1 MLDWSKSCE
10 DNQGWI
16 RGEGNIIEP
25 LWAKGRN
32 LPQQV
37 VDLLDSDLNNEL
49 AENGEG
55 VDSEESS
62 DFEEDYKDMKD

>member
-1 MLDWSKSCE
+1 MDWPKSCE

-25 LWAKGRN
+25 LSTEGRN

-37 VDLLDSDLNNEL
+37 VDLLDPDLNNKF
-49 AENGEG
+49 AKNGEG

-62 DFEEDYKDMKD
+62 DFEEDYEDMED

>member
-1 MLDWSKSCE
+1 MDWSKSCE

-25 LWAKGRN
+25 LSTEGRN

-37 VDLLDSDLNNEL
+37 VDLLDPDLNSKF
-49 AENGEG
+49 AKNGEG
-55 VDSEESS
+55 VDSEEFS
-62 DFEEDYKDMKD
+62 DFEEDYKDMED

>member
-1 MLDWSKSCE
+1 MDWSKSCE

-25 LWAKGRN
+25 LSTKGRN

-37 VDLLDSDLNNEL
+37 VDLLDPDLNNKF
-49 AENGEG
+49 AKNGEG

>member
-1 MLDWSKSCE
+1 MDWPKPCE

-25 LWAKGRN
+25 LSTKGRN

-37 VDLLDSDLNNEL
+37 VGLLDSDLNNKF
-49 AENGEG
+49 AKNGEG
-55 VDSEESS
+55 IDSEESS
-62 DFEEDYKDMKD
+62 DFEEDYEDMED